1 MSRKLA
7 CFIATVSVCGLF
19 LAGCGGRAASGDG
32 APPPPKVE
40 QETDVSLLQ
49 VEHPEQF
56 PLVKAGESLQA
67 PSLTVTGV
75 LSLKMPLTT
84 LMVSSTRAGSTMP
97 SGRPLTCASSATAS
111 VSPLATAASMVG

>member
-1 MSRKLA
+1 MSRKVA

-19 LAGCGGRAASGDG
+19 LAGCGGKASSGDG

-49 VEHPEQF
+49 EEHPEQF
-56 PLVKAGESLQA
+56 PLVKAGESLQH

-75 LSLKMPLTT
+75 LSPD
-84 LMVSSTRAGSTMP
+84 VSRTVPVISLPRGGMLEISE
-97 SGRPLTCASSATAS
+97 RLCH
-111 VSPLATAASMVG
+111 